1 MFNSSVL
8 NTMNFIKPIIS
19 FIKND
24 NPETTIKWSLYL
36 RAWKEFGI
44 PYWKYILSGIIC
56 TILSTTAEGYTITL
70 VKDIIDRGFIEK
82 NMNILYLIGLE
93 LVLAYFCKSIFT
105 YAKTFLMSRAGL
117 LAEANL
123 RTQLYEHLLT
133 MSQSYFQKI
142 STGPVVNAFTGMAGS
157 VLSLVTDSVISIVQ
171 NISTLCVMIFL
182 MFWYAPQLT
191 ILLIF
196 IVPAIIISVTILSR
210 LKRRWIRRSFGN
222 TANTMNLLNESI
234 LGIKTIQSFVTEK
247 TENEHMKKLQK
258 NAIKI
263 GMKSALISGLQS
275 PLLEIFI
282 SLALCCA
289 LMVGGHFITAGEL
302 TTGDFTAF
310 LLALTAA
317 YKPAKSLSSIGGGIQ
332 TGLIG
337 AEGVFGMMDRKPDIV
352 DKHGATELTKGPIN
366 IKLEHVSFCYDQK
379 EGNVLHDISLDVPA
393 GKVCAFVGPSGGGK
407 STVFNLLLHFYEPQ
421 QGKIL
426 LNRKNINDYTLSSLR
441 HNISLVSQ
449 DVFLFNASIAENI
462 RYGSSDAP
470 DDMVKHVAH
479 LANAD
484 VFIESFPGKY
494 DFKVGERGQLLSGGQ
509 RQRIAIARA
518 LLKDAPVLLLDEATS
533 ALDSNSEHLIQEALK
548 TLMKGRT
555 TLVIAHRLSTI
566 LDADIICVVEN
577 GRIVEKGTDSE
588 LYALN
593 GEYTKLRDLQMK
605 KESNK

>member
-1 MFNSSVL
+1 MSL
-8 NTMNFIKPIIS
+8 LALIKS

-24 NPETTIKWSLYL
+24 NPETRIKWSLYV

-44 PYWKYILSGIIC
+44 PYWKYILFGITC
-56 TILSTTAEGYTITL
+56 TIFATSAEGYTITL
-70 VKDIIDRGFIEK
+70 VRDIIDRGFIEK
-82 NMNILYLIGLE
+82 NMAILYIIGLQ
-93 LVLAYFCKSIFT
+93 LVLAYFCKSMFT
-105 YAKTFLMSRAGL
+105 YAKTFLMSKAGL
-117 LAEANL
+117 LAASDL
-123 RTQLYEHLLT
+123 RNRLYAHMLK
-133 MSQSYFQKI
+133 MSQSYFQSM
-142 STGPVVNAFTGMAGS
+142 STGPIVNGFTSMAGA

-171 NISTLCVMIFL
+171 NISTLVVMIFL

-191 ILLIF
+191 VLLLF
-196 IVPAIIISVTILSR
+196 IVPAIVISVTVLSR

-222 TANTMNLLNESI
+222 TADTMNLINESI
-234 LGIKTIQSFVTEK
+234 LGIKTIQSFVTEEH
-247 TENEHMKKLQK
+247 ENQKMQALQK
-258 NAIKI
+258 TSIKI

-337 AEGVFGMMDRKPDIV
+337 AEGVFGMMDSKPDIQDSENAIDMEKV
-352 DKHGATELTKGPIN
+352 SVNIFLDHIN
-366 IKLEHVSFCYDQK
+366 FSYNKQ
-379 EGNVLHDISLDVPA
+379 EGVVLNDICLNVPS
-393 GKVCAFVGPSGGGK
+393 GKICAFVGPSGGGK
-407 STVFNLLLHFYEPQ
+407 STIFNLLLHFYEPQ
-421 QGKIL
+421 QGRIIF
-426 LNRKNINDYTLSSLR
+426 NGKNINDYTLASLR
-441 HNISLVSQ
+441 RNISLVSQ
-449 DVFLFNASIAENI
+449 DVFLFNATIAENI
-462 RYGSSDAP
+462 RYGSPDAT
-470 DDMVKHVAH
+470 DEQVRKVAH
-479 LANAD
+479 MANAD
-484 VFIESFPGKY
+484 VFIETLPGQY
-494 DFKVGERGQLLSGGQ
+494 DFNVGERGQLLSGGQ

-566 LDADIICVVEN
+566 LDADIICVIEN